1 MSAEQRIIHET
12 IAELRERGC
21 DDTTIGHLLISEGLY
36 HLAGN
41 LCSVGLAEQLGD
53 VHDWIGGRLVE
64 TQREL
69 N

>member
-1 MSAEQRIIHET
+1 MSDEQHTVHKT

-41 LCSVGLAEQLGD
+41 LCSVGLAEQLGF
-53 VHDWIGGRLVE
+53 VHDWIGERLAE